1 MASVPIFNTGA
12 NTGIYLDNSQ
22 VNRSAEKLTS
32 DIIGMEKLKTN
43 KAIVDN
49 EKFLEMMAVDPVAL
63 MTQRGIEIQSEE
75 LTKYNDKWA
84 AEMKKHQG
92 NLPQDKWIEMRKD
105 RVDLESKQ
113 GRLAASQQRY
123 LQELKM
129 YESAPTKYNRDAF
142 LQSSKN
148 FYETGE
154 YATGLAPALGRLN
167 EALDK
172 DVRAYFLAKPKEA
185 VQSIQGKS
193 GKVITTIASG
203 DPKEGSQRVLSLL
216 FNDET
221 GGYLQDAVNEFI
233 SLPEETQIKYFDA
246 NKDGTVSDDEIALA
260 QQFGSDIASFAS
272 NPIIKWAMEEKGK
285 RYQTTRPQVSNPPG
299 SSNFGGNS
307 MGMVLNIDGKKYDYI
322 PPTATTY
329 KYSDD
334 RGASNEFYHINLPA
348 TRSYKIGGDAKE
360 VVAGTETDTI
370 FTGTAIN
377 ATVVGYD
384 ATGDNVIL
392 QPSGQDTSLGNT
404 TTIVVPRKSIENQL
418 PQLYINKGG
427 KNVLIGDGVS
437 VSKPAG
443 TAARKKTFNAAT
455 GKFE

>member
-43 KAIVDN
+43 KAIQDN
-49 EKFLEMMAVDPVAL
+49 ERFLEMMAVDPVAL
-63 MTQRGIEIQSEE
+63 MTQRGIEIQSEQM
-75 LTKYNDKWA
+75 TQFNDKWA

-105 RVDLESKQ
+105 RVALESQQ

-172 DVRAYFLAKPKEA
+172 DVRDYFLAKPKEA

-221 GGYLQDAVNEFI
+221 GGYLQDVVNEFI

-246 NKDGTVSDDEIALA
+246 NKDGSVSEDEIALA

-285 RYQTTRPQVSNPPG
+285 RYQTTRPQVSNPPSSGGFGMFFGQQLKSPGVKGTTRTYGDKTYNDLYDFDG
-299 SSNFGGNS
+299 SLILKNIPTEGGVKLRGQSSGPITSKGNIE
-307 MGMVLNIDGKKYDYI
+307 GYLKHYDAERDVLIVAATGTDPNVDSGTLLEIPAGNINQAELNNLPIRVDGKM
-322 PPTATTY
+322 TTLGQI
-329 KYSDD
+329 
-334 RGASNEFYHINLPA
+334 RGN
-348 TRSYKIGGDAKE
+348 
-360 VVAGTETDTI
+360 
-370 FTGTAIN
+370 
-377 ATVVGYD
+377 
-384 ATGDNVIL
+384 
-392 QPSGQDTSLGNT
+392 
-404 TTIVVPRKSIENQL
+404 
-418 PQLYINKGG
+418 
-427 KNVLIGDGVS
+427 
-437 VSKPAG
+437 KPAG
-443 TAARKKTFNAAT
+443 TAAKKKTFNAVT

>member
-32 DIIGMEKLKTN
+32 DIVGMEKLKTN
-43 KAIVDN
+43 KAIQDN

-75 LTKYNDKWA
+75 MGKFNDKWA
-84 AEMKKHQG
+84 AEMKNYKG
-92 NLPQDKWIEMRKD
+92 NLPQEKWIEMRKD
-105 RVDLESKQ
+105 RVALESQQ

-129 YESAPTKYNRDAF
+129 FESAPTKYNRDAF

-185 VQSIQGKS
+185 VQSVTGKS
-193 GKVITTIASG
+193 GKVITTIAAG

-221 GGYLQDAVNEFI
+221 GGYLQDVVNEFI

-246 NKDGTVSDDEIALA
+246 NKDGSVTEDEISLA
-260 QQFGSDIASFAS
+260 QQFGNDIASFAS
-272 NPIIKWAMEEKGK
+272 NPIIKWAMEDKGK
-285 RYQTTRPQVSNPPG
+285 RYQTTRPQVSNPP
-299 SSNFGGNS
+299 SSGATFNSGGMNL
-307 MGMVLNIDGKKYDYI
+307 VIDGKKYNYT
-322 PPTATTY
+322 PPLPMEESY
-329 KYSDD
+329 QL
-334 RGASNEFYHINLPA
+334 SNKRSSTEYYPISLPHVKKFDLPLGSV
-348 TRSYKIGGDAKE
+348 RVIKGVE
-360 VVAGTETDTI
+360 VAAQKGESVKAAVI
-370 FTGTAIN
+370 
-377 ATVVGYD
+377 GYD
-384 ATGDNVIL
+384 AQNNLVRL
-392 QPSGQDTSLGNT
+392 QPESSDGSMKT
-404 TTIVVPRKSIENQL
+404 TESIIVPLSALKSQL
-418 PQLYINKGG
+418 FDIPINKGG
-427 KNVLIGDGVS
+427 KVINIGEGVS
-437 VSKPAG
+437 VSGSSDAG
-443 TAARKKTFNAAT
+443 VDLTNIF
-455 GKFE
+455 GK

>member
-22 VNRSAEKLTS
+22 TNNAVNKLTS

-43 KAIVDN
+43 KAIQDN

-84 AEMKKHQG
+84 AEMQRYKG

-185 VQSIQGKS
+185 VQSVQGKS

-203 DPKEGSQRVLSLL
+203 DPKEGSRRVLSLL
-216 FNDET
+216 FNDDT
-221 GGYLQDAVNEFI
+221 GGYLQDVVNEFI
-233 SLPEETQIKYFDA
+233 SLPEETQIRYFDA
-246 NKDGTVSDDEIALA
+246 NKDGSVSEDEIALA
-260 QQFGSDIASFAS
+260 QQFGNDIATFAS

-285 RYQTTRPQVSNPPG
+285 RYQTTRPQVSNPP
-299 SSNFGGNS
+299 SSGGFTGMMNVNIGGEKVELVPPTS
-307 MGMVLNIDGKKYDYI
+307 QGAYDLGGGVTSSEFYPFNIKKSFQLNLPKDAIAVDQRKNKVNTDLSAYPGTYYVVGFDAENGMVRLKPTSQLKVGNIEVESILAPVASLQALQALPINKNG
-322 PPTATTY
+322 TVTT
-329 KYSDD
+329 
-334 RGASNEFYHINLPA
+334 
-348 TRSYKIGGDAKE
+348 IG
-360 VVAGTETDTI
+360 
-370 FTGTAIN
+370 
-377 ATVVGYD
+377 
-384 ATGDNVIL
+384 
-392 QPSGQDTSLGNT
+392 QQSPSGT
-404 TTIVVPRKSIENQL
+404 TAK
-418 PQLYINKGG
+418 
-427 KNVLIGDGVS
+427 
-437 VSKPAG
+437 
-443 TAARKKTFNAAT
+443 KKTFNAVT